1 MKKFAIIILMIMT
14 GIMYAKSSELPD
26 ISDNTEFYMITC
38 EPGEEAYTLFG
49 HSAIRVI
56 DKTQNLDVA
65 FNWGVFSFEAPNFI
79 GRFVVGKTDYE
90 LAVWRTELFLAEYR
104 ERGSA
109 VHQCHINLDSIE
121 KQRLWT
127 MLCTNYEPE
136 NRVYRYNF
144 IYDNC
149 ATRVVDMILA
159 SYDSIYAPSF
169 ELPSKSYRDFVN
181 SYTHPDNFLA
191 LGINLVF
198 GKSADYVIPKRKTT
212 TFPLQAMALLSE
224 TSVMRD
230 GQQEPILTDHAYICN
245 SNKTGS
251 WKEYSKG
258 KETLMCLL
266 PLAIMALMIFLF
278 LYHKRYHYKKF
289 LAEIILWI
297 LFLLSLLILFLEL
310 FTTHPLVEY
319 NLNILWCSPLA
330 GVLAVV
336 LLLRHKKNFKF
347 VVALATFLSTFSF
360 LFVLTNSAQA
370 VSWPL
375 FFWWLMAF
383 ACELL
388 IVLSYLH
395 HFARSIKVY
404 NNSSKKHHHHHH
416 HHHHGSTPPSHYHE
430 YHHHHHSH
438 HHSHHHE
445 EE

>member
-1 MKKFAIIILMIMT
+1 MILT
-14 GIMYAKSSELPD
+14 GIMYAKSAELPD
-26 ISDNTEFYMITC
+26 ISDSTEFYMISC
-38 EPGEEAYTLFG
+38 EPGQEAYTLFG
-49 HSAIRVI
+49 HSAIRVV

-90 LAVWRTELFLAEYR
+90 LAVWHTELFLAEYR
-104 ERGSA
+104 ERGST
-109 VHQCHINLDSIE
+109 VHQCHINLDSLE
-121 KQRLWT
+121 KRRLWT
-127 MLCTNYEPE
+127 MLCKNYEPQ

-159 SYDSIYAPSF
+159 SYDSIDAPSF
-169 ELPSKSYRDFVN
+169 ELPSKSYRELVN

-191 LGINLVF
+191 LGIDLVF
-198 GKSADYVIPKRKTT
+198 GKLADDIIPKRKST

-224 TSVMRD
+224 TSVKRD
-230 GQQEPILTDHAYICN
+230 GQNEPILTDQTYLCN
-245 SNKTGS
+245 PDKTGS

-258 KETLMCLL
+258 KEALMCLL

-278 LYHKRYHYKKF
+278 LYHKRYHYKKI
-289 LAEIILWI
+289 LAEIVLWV
-297 LFLLSLLILFLEL
+297 LFLLSLLILFLEF
-310 FTTHPLVEY
+310 FTIHPLVDY

-336 LLLRHKKNFKF
+336 LLLRHKKNLKF

-360 LFVLTNSAQA
+360 LFVLTNNVQV

-375 FFWWLMAF
+375 FFWWLMVLV
-383 ACELL
+383 CELM

-395 HFARSIKVY
+395 HFVRTKR
-404 NNSSKKHHHHHH
+404 HRHH
-416 HHHHGSTPPSHYHE
+416 HHHHGSTPPHYHE
-430 YHHHHHSH
+430 HHHHHHSH